1 MFPCFE
7 RMSAGL
13 SASYRYTQETSIS
26 IPKFDHWWNRFHIS
40 VIYFSTLLTFRRK
53 GYIAG
58 VTNPMFKQRSE
69 MWDLVCDLDT
79 GEVIKNEETYA
90 ASLQQTPELE
100 QYPSDSHNELD
111 LQFLQQI
118 ISMVN
123 SHALKGVN
131 HAYSEDS
138 VRSHYQVI

>member
-1 MFPCFE
+1 
-7 RMSAGL
+7 
-13 SASYRYTQETSIS
+13 
-26 IPKFDHWWNRFHIS
+26 
-40 VIYFSTLLTFRRK
+40 
-53 GYIAG
+53 
-58 VTNPMFKQRSE
+58 MFKQRSE

-79 GEVIKNEETYA
+79 GEVIKNEESYA
-90 ASLQQTPELE
+90 LALQQIPELD
-100 QYPSDSHNELD
+100 QYSPDGHAELD

-138 VRSHYQVI
+138 VRSHFQVILHL